1 MPAPEEEEI
10 EIPRE
15 LQDGELSDKDLVDLQ
30 AGESLEEIKAKL
42 VPKKSSI
49 PLEMLDQ
56 SQSYDD
62 KVAVLRMI
70 VADEPAR
77 VAGLFRKMITPDN
90 NM

>member
-1 MPAPEEEEI
+1 MPTPEEEEI

-15 LQDGELSDKDLVDLQ
+15 LRDGELSDSDMIDLS
-30 AGESLEEIKAKL
+30 AGEDLEAIKAKL
-42 VPKKSSI
+42 VPKKTSI

-70 VADEPAR
+70 VAEQPAK